1 MAETATLGVFAG
13 MLVAGT
19 AMGIPLAAI
28 LAAGL
33 ALFLTYGMRRG
44 VRLPELLRAGALSMR
59 SVASML
65 ALFVVAGAL
74 AAAWRASGTIAAI
87 VSWSSSLIQ
96 PSAAVLAAFLL
107 CCLMSLL
114 MGTAFGTAATMGV
127 ICMAVSHAM
136 LHFLYK
142 ICP

>member
-65 ALFVVAGAL
+65 ALLWLPAHLPRHGAPPARL
-74 AAAWRASGTIAAI
+74 RQS
-87 VSWSSSLIQ
+87 
-96 PSAAVLAAFLL
+96 
-107 CCLMSLL
+107 
-114 MGTAFGTAATMGV
+114 
-127 ICMAVSHAM
+127 
-136 LHFLYK
+136 
-142 ICP
+142 

>member
-19 AMGIPLAAI
+19 AMGIPLVAI

-33 ALFLTYGMRRG
+33 ALFLAYGMHRG
-44 VRLPELLRAGALSMR
+44 LRLSELLRAGASSMR

-65 ALFVVAGAL
+65 VLFVVAGAL

-87 VSWSSSLIQ
+87 VSCSSSLMRA
-96 PSAAVLAAFLL
+96 PCRGRARAVRRR
-107 CCLMSLL
+107 
-114 MGTAFGTAATMGV
+114 
-127 ICMAVSHAM
+127 
-136 LHFLYK
+136 
-142 ICP
+142 